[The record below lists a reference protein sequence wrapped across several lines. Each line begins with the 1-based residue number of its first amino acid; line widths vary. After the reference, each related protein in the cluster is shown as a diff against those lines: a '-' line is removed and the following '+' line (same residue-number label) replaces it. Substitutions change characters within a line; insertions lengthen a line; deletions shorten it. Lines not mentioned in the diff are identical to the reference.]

1 MLEAVGIPAHRRL
14 RPLGV
19 AAAVAGALALTF
31 ATPIPAASSAGTDWI
46 RIRTDAA
53 HRLFAHMP
61 AARRHAGSS
70 APAATLPVRNCD
82 DDGDGSLRAT
92 VAAAA
97 DGDTIDLGGLACSTI
112 TLTTGAI
119 EIDLDNLAFQ
129 GPGRGSLALDG
140 NALDRVFI
148 HPYGGTLSLRGMTVR
163 NGRNRATGFHV
174 AGGGCIASAGYLE
187 LVDVTMSGCYAGGEG
202 AYGGALYA
210 YSLTLSNSTLSGN
223 VANGVHEDAGTAAFG
238 GAAFVYRMQLID
250 STITGNRAEHHVH
263 PGRPSYD
270 IAGGIVA
277 VTGGSISGST
287 IDSNVSQGRA
297 GGIAV
302 FNPLEVSNSTVSG
315 NAAESDIA
323 GGLFL
328 RWPSTLRLHNSTV
341 TANHSALD
349 GGGVWLNAAG
359 SDFRSSIVSGNSSDV
374 GNRDNRYGAAMP
386 FAIDGGSN
394 LIGSSSPTVTLP
406 ADVLTGDPR
415 LRPLAQNGGPSR
427 THALLDDSPAIDAG
441 SNDDG
446 LAFDQR
452 GPAFV
457 RTYGSAPDIGAFEF
471 QPIVTASAA
480 PVPVLSRWGL
490 AMLAILLGAF
500 AACRAPFKRD
510 GLRSG
515 RHA

>member
-1 MLEAVGIPAHRRL
+1 MSEAIAHPARRP
-14 RPLGV
+14 RPLRIP
-19 AAAVAGALALTF
+19 AAVAGALALTLM
-31 ATPIPAASSAGTDWI
+31 APVPAAAGAGTDWI

-61 AARRHAGSS
+61 VARRHAVSSVS
-70 APAATLPVRNCD
+70 APTLPVTNCD
-82 DDGDGSLRAT
+82 DDGAGSLRAT

-97 DGDTIDLGGLACSTI
+97 DGDTIDLAGLACSTI

-129 GPGRGSLALDG
+129 GPGRDSLVLDG
-140 NALDRVFI
+140 NALGRVFI
-148 HPYGGTLSLRGMTVR
+148 HPYGGTLTLRGMTVR
-163 NGRNRATGFHV
+163 NGRDRATGFHV
-174 AGGGCIASAGYLE
+174 AGGGCIASGGYLE
-187 LVDVTMSGCYAGGEG
+187 LVDVTMRDCYAGGEG

-210 YSLTLSNSTLSGN
+210 YSLVLSNSTLSGN

-250 STITGNRAEHHVH
+250 STVSGNRAEHHVR

-277 VTGGSISGST
+277 VSGGRISGST
-287 IDSNVSQGRA
+287 IDSNLSQGRA

-302 FNPLEVSNSTVSG
+302 FNSLEVSNSTISG
-315 NAAESDIA
+315 NTAESDIA

-328 RWPSTLRLHNSTV
+328 RSPSALSLHNSTV

-349 GGGVWLNAAG
+349 GGGVWLDAPG
-359 SDFRSSIVSGNSSDV
+359 SDFRSSIVSGNSTDV
-374 GNRDNRYGAAMP
+374 GNRDNRYAS
-386 FAIDGGSN
+386 AIAFNVDGGNN
-394 LIGSSSPTVTLP
+394 LVGSTSPTVTLP
-406 ADVLTGDPR
+406 ADGLTDNPR
-415 LRPLAQNGGPSR
+415 LGPLARNGGPNR

-452 GPAFV
+452 GPGFV
-457 RTYGSAPDIGAFEF
+457 RDYGSAPDIGAFEF

-480 PVPVLSRWGL
+480 PVPSLSRWGL
-490 AMLAILLGAF
+490 AMLAMLLGAF
-500 AACRAPFKRD
+500 AACGKPLHRN

-515 RHA
+515 RSA